1 MKLTPYQSTFYNEW
15 ILNPFRSDYNI
26 IFDQSMSGYVDIQR
40 LNSSL
45 VRFINNNL
53 LLNSN
58 VVSESE
64 NLVWKHRPLLSEDS
78 QVLTFITE
86 EPSSDEILQ
95 FALQPFDLEKEQLA
109 RFYAIKLNN
118 GGYRIIHIF
127 SHILVDGLSA
137 NSIYAEL
144 SIFYN
149 DLNYVNPISLSE
161 QEKQYEKLRNQLEDI
176 LVKGKTEMSDFWKSS
191 LKEVENI
198 GFKFLQTSDSLLLD
212 SQKRTED
219 LINPVSELR
228 FNFSEAVFLK
238 VRQLISKYKLTPY
251 TYGQL
256 VFAIVLHRISRV
268 NNLVINYPVGITEG
282 QDFIF
287 GAHINTIL
295 KEYRFEAKSSLQDLI
310 HQNIEYTNQ
319 LKN

>member
-15 ILNPFRSDYNI
+15 VLHPLRTDYNI

-45 VRFINNNL
+45 VRFVNNNL

-64 NLVWKHRPLLSEDS
+64 NLVWKRRPLLSEDA
-78 QVLTFITE
+78 QIVTFIAE
-86 EPSSDEILQ
+86 EPGPDEVLQ
-95 FALQPFDLEKEQLA
+95 LALQPFDLEKEQLA

-144 SIFYN
+144 STFYN
-149 DLNYVNPISLSE
+149 DLSYVNPISLTE
-161 QEKQYEKLRNQLEDI
+161 QEIRYEKLRNQLEDT
-176 LVKGKTEMSDFWKSS
+176 LAKGKNEMSEFWKSS

-198 GFKFLQTSDSLLLD
+198 GFKFLQTSDSILLG
-212 SQKRTED
+212 SQEKE
-219 LINPVSELR
+219 LILTNPISELR
-228 FNFSEAVFLK
+228 FHFPESVSLK
-238 VRQLISKYKLTPY
+238 VRQLISKYKLTD
-251 TYGQL
+251 
-256 VFAIVLHRISRV
+256 R
-268 NNLVINYPVGITEG
+268 
-282 QDFIF
+282 
-287 GAHINTIL
+287 
-295 KEYRFEAKSSLQDLI
+295 KSVV
-310 HQNIEYTNQ
+310 
-319 LKN
+319 